1 MRFPEQVTRLGF
13 VIGVLVVLVVVL
25 RFIVIPPAF
34 FSQEIH
40 EAAAVKRETAKPV
53 SFAGMVACRDCHEE
67 QYETKEKG
75 FHRTLSCETCHGP
88 SAKHADDPENVKPYA
103 PRDRKFCPVCH
114 QYDPARPT
122 GFPQIIPTAHNP
134 LKPCITCH
142 RPHDPVPPETPKECS
157 ACHGQIERTKAVS
170 SHALLECTTCHTV
183 TEAHKKSPRSALPTK
198 PTTREFCGQ
207 CHGTGASN
215 PDSPKVDLATHG
227 GSYLCWQCH
236 YPHQPEGRP

>member
-1 MRFPEQVTRLGF
+1 MKLPEQVRHLGL
-13 VIGVLVVLVVVL
+13 VIGVLLVAVVAL
-25 RFIVIPPAF
+25 RFFVIPPGF
-34 FSQEIH
+34 FSRELH
-40 EAAAVKRETAKPV
+40 EAAAVKAEMAKPI
-53 SFAGMVACRDCHEE
+53 SFAGMVACQDCHQEE
-67 QYETKEKG
+67 YEIKAKG
-75 FHRTLSCETCHGP
+75 FHRSLSCETCHGP
-88 SAKHADDPENVKPYA
+88 CAKHADDPENVKPYA

-114 QYDPARPT
+114 QYDSARPT

-157 ACHGQIERTKAVS
+157 ACHGQIERMKSVS
-170 SHALLECTTCHTV
+170 SHALLACTTCHTV
-183 TEAHKKSPRSALPTK
+183 SEEHKKSPRTVRPTK
-198 PTTREFCGQ
+198 PTTRELCGQ
-207 CHGTGASN
+207 CHANGAAN